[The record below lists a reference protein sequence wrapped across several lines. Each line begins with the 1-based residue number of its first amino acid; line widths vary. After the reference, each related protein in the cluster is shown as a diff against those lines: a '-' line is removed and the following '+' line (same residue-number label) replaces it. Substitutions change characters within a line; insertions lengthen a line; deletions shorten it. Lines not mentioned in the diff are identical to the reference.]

1 MPKLLQG
8 LRIRHNLKGFRSRL
22 ICFEYESQ
30 YPGSAA
36 QPLNGFPAPALS
48 ATVHA
53 IPEFSRE
60 MFDQLLISR
69 SGQSP
74 ARAAVLPIAG
84 EVARGEFF
92 AALLVLGCVNGLG
105 SQIIRAVNEFGWAGA
120 LADTF
125 GVSAIVWLSCIAGIS
140 IILRDRAG
148 EVRSADLA
156 VGAGFLFLVILPVGP
171 LSWIAVT
178 VLCLYV
184 FVSTNDSLLRRG
196 AIILLATTVPMFWS
210 RMLFQLFATPI
221 LQADAILVAGLLG
234 LDGSGTWSNLPTVLD
249 FLSSSLF
256 VLRSRMCLLHSC
268 VGLLLAGLYATKS
281 RFTICFGVLWPASR

>member
-1 MPKLLQG
+1 
-8 LRIRHNLKGFRSRL
+8 
-22 ICFEYESQ
+22 
-30 YPGSAA
+30 
-36 QPLNGFPAPALS
+36 
-48 ATVHA
+48 
-53 IPEFSRE
+53 

-234 LDGSGTWSNLPTVLD
+234 TRRIGNMVEFADGSG
-249 FLSSSLF
+249 FLVIQPFCSSLANVSLAF
-256 VLRSRMCLLHSC
+256 LCWVTVSRVVCHKKSVYDLFWCLMAC
-268 VGLLLAGLYATKS
+268 VAVIAVNVTRVGMMGVNHVQYHRIHGYSGNIAANTIILGL
-281 RFTICFGVLWPASR
+281 TIGFCALGVRRELFPRA